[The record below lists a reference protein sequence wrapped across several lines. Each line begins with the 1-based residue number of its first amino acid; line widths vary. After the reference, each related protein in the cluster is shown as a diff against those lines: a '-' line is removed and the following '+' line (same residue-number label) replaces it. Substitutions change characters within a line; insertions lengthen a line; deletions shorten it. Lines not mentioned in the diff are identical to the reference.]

1 MITLTQT
8 LSKTAPAA
16 PAASGLTYLE
26 FTPNEALQPYVDCYW
41 LLEGEPQPSNQP
53 VREKVLPHAH
63 PEMVFVYGNPF
74 KASFGDDTLRRMP
87 RSFIVGQLDKYIN
100 LETTGTTGALGVKF
114 KPDGLYQ
121 LLQLPMTAFT
131 NRSPILT
138 DVLGAAAVELTAQ
151 VLSANSPYKRIDLVE
166 QFLLKRV
173 PSKPNALP
181 YIPKAI
187 NKIMNSGGSVSV
199 GELTDEFGVSER
211 QMERK
216 FLERVGLTPKLLA
229 RIARINHVF
238 KLLKMYPQFSWLDV
252 IYTCG
257 YFDQAHFIR
266 DFKNLAG
273 ETPTQFFA
281 RKSYLSPI
289 FQGR

>member
-1 MITLTQT
+1 MTTST
-8 LSKTAPAA
+8 TTTAAA
-16 PAASGLTYLE
+16 VKAGNGLAYRE
-26 FTPNEALQPYVDCYW
+26 FVPTEALQPFVDCYW
-41 LLEGEPQPSNQP
+41 LLEGEPQPTNQP

-63 PEMVFVYGNPF
+63 PEMVFVYGNTF
-74 KASFGDDTLRRMP
+74 KASFGDDAPRRMP
-87 RSFIVGQLDKYIN
+87 RNFIVGQLDKFIN

-131 NRSPILT
+131 NRSLILT
-138 DVLGAAAVELTAQ
+138 EVLGESAVTLTGQIMAADSTLT
-151 VLSANSPYKRIDLVE
+151 RIALVE
-166 QFLLKRV
+166 SFLMQRV

-181 YIPKAI
+181 YIPKAV
-187 NKIMNSGGSVSV
+187 NKIMGSGGSVSV

-216 FLERVGLTPKLLA
+216 FLERVGVTPKLLA

-238 KLLKMYPQFSWLDV
+238 KLLRLHPHFSWLDV

-281 RKSYLSPI
+281 RKSSLSPI

>member
-1 MITLTQT
+1 M
-8 LSKTAPAA
+8 
-16 PAASGLTYLE
+16 
-26 FTPNEALQPYVDCYW
+26 DCYW
-41 LLEGEPQPSNQP
+41 LLEGEPQPLNQP

-63 PEMVFVYGNPF
+63 PEMVFVYGNTF
-74 KASFGDDTLRRMP
+74 KASFGNDAPRRMP
-87 RSFIVGQLDKYIN
+87 RNFIVGQLDKFIN

-131 NRSPILT
+131 NRSLILT
-138 DVLGAAAVELTAQ
+138 EVLGESAVTLTGQIMAADSTLT
-151 VLSANSPYKRIDLVE
+151 RIALVE
-166 QFLLKRV
+166 SFLMQRV
-173 PSKPNALP
+173 PSKPNPLP
-181 YIPKAI
+181 YIPKAV
-187 NKIMNSGGSVSV
+187 NKIMGSGGSVSV

-216 FLERVGLTPKLLA
+216 FLERVGVTPKLLA

-238 KLLKMYPQFSWLDV
+238 KLLRLHPQFSWLDV

-273 ETPTQFFA
+273 ETPTQFFS
-281 RKSYLSPI
+281 RKSYLAPI

>member
-1 MITLTQT
+1 M
-8 LSKTAPAA
+8 K
-16 PAASGLTYLE
+16 
-26 FTPNEALQPYVDCYW
+26 
-41 LLEGEPQPSNQP
+41 
-53 VREKVLPHAH
+53 RLP
-63 PEMVFVYGNPF
+63 
-74 KASFGDDTLRRMP
+74 T
-87 RSFIVGQLDKYIN
+87 
-100 LETTGTTGALGVKF
+100 
-114 KPDGLYQ
+114 
-121 LLQLPMTAFT
+121 
-131 NRSPILT
+131 
-138 DVLGAAAVELTAQ
+138 
-151 VLSANSPYKRIDLVE
+151 
-166 QFLLKRV
+166 
-173 PSKPNALP
+173 KPNALP

>member
-1 MITLTQT
+1 MITST
-8 LSKTAPAA
+8 TATPAA
-16 PAASGLTYLE
+16 VKAGNGLTYRE
-26 FTPNEALQPYVDCYW
+26 FVPSEALKPFVDCYW
-41 LLEGEPQPSNQP
+41 LLEGEPQPLNQP

-63 PEMVFVYGNPF
+63 PEMVFVYGNTF
-74 KASFGDDTLRRMP
+74 KASFGDDKPRRMP
-87 RSFIVGQLDKYIN
+87 RNFIVGQFDKFIN

-131 NRSPILT
+131 NRSLILT
-138 DVLGAAAVELTAQ
+138 EVLGESAVTLTGQIMAADSA
-151 VLSANSPYKRIDLVE
+151 LSRIALVE
-166 QFLLKRV
+166 GFLLQRV
-173 PSKPNALP
+173 PSKPNPLP
-181 YIPKAI
+181 YIPKAV
-187 NKIMNSGGSVSV
+187 NKIMGSGGSVSV

-216 FLERVGLTPKLLA
+216 FLERVGVTPKLLA

-238 KLLKMYPQFSWLDV
+238 KLLKQHPQFSWLDV

-273 ETPTQFFA
+273 ETPTQFFS
-281 RKSYLSPI
+281 RKSYLAPI